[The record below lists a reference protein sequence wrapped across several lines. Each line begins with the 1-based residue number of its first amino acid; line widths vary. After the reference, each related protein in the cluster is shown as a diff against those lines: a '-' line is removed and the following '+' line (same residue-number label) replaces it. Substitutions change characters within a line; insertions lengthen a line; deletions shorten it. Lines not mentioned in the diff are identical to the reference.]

1 MARQNLK
8 QKRGQC
14 CNCPK
19 TKRIVDVLYRGKRL
33 ELCEPCRL
41 ALSRII
47 KEREA
52 EAAKPKVTIAAPTPA
67 EEAAIV

>member
-14 CNCPK
+14 CNCPG
-19 TKRIVDVLYRGKRL
+19 TKRIVAVLYRGKRL

-52 EAAKPKVTIAAPTPA
+52 EAKKDELTIAAPTPA